1 MSVLFT
7 PQSIGKVNIKNRFV
21 QSATYEGCAEKN
33 GKVSDAI
40 LARYEKLAK
49 GGVGLIIPGYLY
61 VHPKGK
67 PHRFGTGIHND
78 EMIPGL
84 KKLTDVVHQHQGK
97 IFFQLNHA
105 GRQTTKALVGETP
118 MGPSKKWRDPIHF
131 FLPNEMSEDEILETI
146 KAFGQAAG
154 RSAEAGADGIQLHGA
169 HGFLINQFISPFFNH
184 RKDKWGGAPENQFRY
199 LKEVVLETR
208 KHLPKS
214 MPITI
219 KLSTNDFTPKPGI
232 TLELA
237 AKYSQWLA
245 ELGIDGIEVSC
256 GSAVFSFMNMCRGK
270 VPVAE
275 LVKSLPK
282 WQRPIGKMVMAKLE
296 GKYDLEELYNL
307 DAAKL
312 IKPNINGVPLMLV
325 GGIRTVSKMEET
337 VQSGFADFISMSRPF
352 IREPNLVN
360 RIKTKK
366 IDRVSCESC
375 NRCLAAVANDIPV
388 KCYNK
393 NFPK

>member
-1 MSVLFT
+1 MSILFT
-7 PQSIGKVNIKNRFV
+7 PQAIGKVNIKNRFI
-21 QSATYEGCAEKN
+21 QSATYEACAKID
-33 GKVSDAI
+33 GKVSEGI
-40 LARYEKLAK
+40 LTRYEKLAK

-84 KKLTDVVHQHQGK
+84 KNLTEVIHQHQGK

-105 GRQTTKALVGETP
+105 GRQTTKALIGETP
-118 MGPSKKWRDPIHF
+118 KGPSKKWRDPIYF
-131 FLPNEMSEDEILETI
+131 FLPNEMSEDEILQTI
-146 KAFGQAAG
+146 KAFGQAAR

-184 RKDKWGGAPENQFRY
+184 RKDKWGGSAENRFRY
-199 LKEVVLETR
+199 VKEVVLEIR

-214 MPITI
+214 MPLTI

-232 TLELA
+232 TPDLA
-237 AKYSQWLA
+237 VKYSHWLA
-245 ELGIDGIEVSC
+245 DLRIDGIEVSC
-256 GSAVFSFMNMCRGK
+256 GSAIFSFMNMCRGK

-282 WQRPIGKMVMAKLE
+282 WQKPIGKMVIGKLE
-296 GKYDLEELYNL
+296 GKFDLKEPYNL
-307 DAAKL
+307 DAAKR
-312 IKPNINGVPLMLV
+312 IKPNLNGIPIMLV
-325 GGIRTVSKMEET
+325 GGNRTVSEMEET
-337 VQSGFADFISMSRPF
+337 ISNGFADFISMARPF

-360 RIKTKK
+360 RIKDKK
-366 IDRVSCESC
+366 IDRVSCVSC
-375 NRCLAAVANDIPV
+375 NRCLAAVPNDIPV

-393 NFPK
+393 KFPK